1 MKVQVIAIAN
11 DQDYRAAKTLMES
24 LMGAETDPE
33 VSRLRAQALLI
44 AAWEQAKSPTIPPDP
59 VEAIKFRMEQLGL
72 RPRDLVRTFGTRSR
86 VSEVLAGKR
95 RMSLPM
101 IRRACRDLGL
111 PAEVL
116 IRSEVGRRRI
126 EKSISGNRAKGE
138 GRRPGAT
145 P

>member
-1 MKVQVIAIAN
+1 MKVEVIAIAN
-11 DQDYRAAKTLMES
+11 DEDYHAAKALIES
-24 LMGAETDPE
+24 LMDAESGAE
-33 VSRLRAQALLI
+33 VSRLRAQALLV
-44 AAWEQAKSPTIPPDP
+44 AAWEQAKSPAVPPDP
-59 VEAIKFRMEQLGL
+59 VEAIKFRMEQMGL
-72 RPRDLVRTFGTRSR
+72 RPSDLVRTFGTRSR

-116 IRSEVGRRRI
+116 IRSEVAHRRR
-126 EKSISGNRAKGE
+126 SSGVSGNRGKGG

>member
-1 MKVQVIAIAN
+1 MKVEVIAIAN
-11 DQDYRAAKTLMES
+11 DADYSAAKALMES
-24 LMGAETDPE
+24 LMGAQTDAE
-33 VSRLRAQALLI
+33 ISRLRAQALLV
-44 AAWEQAKSPTIPPDP
+44 AAWEQDKSPAVPPDP
-59 VEAIKFRMEQLGL
+59 VEAIKFRMEQMGL
-72 RPRDLVRTFGTRSR
+72 RPSDLVRTFGTRSR

-95 RMSLPM
+95 RMSLPI

-116 IRSEVGRRRI
+116 IRSEVAHRRTDRVV
-126 EKSISGNRAKGE
+126 SGNRVKGE

>member
-59 VEAIKFRMEQLGL
+59 VEAIKFRMEQMGL

>member
-11 DQDYRAAKTLMES
+11 DRDYRAAKALMES

-33 VSRLRAQALLI
+33 ISRLRAQALLI
-44 AAWEQAKSPTIPPDP
+44 AAWEQAKSPTVPPDP
-59 VEAIKFRMEQLGL
+59 LEAIKFRMEQMGL

>member
-11 DQDYRAAKTLMES
+11 DRDYRAAKALTES

-33 VSRLRAQALLI
+33 ISRLRAQALLI
-44 AAWEQAKSPTIPPDP
+44 AAWEQAKSPTVPPNP
-59 VEAIKFRMEQLGL
+59 LEAIKFRMEQMGL

-116 IRSEVGRRRI
+116 IRSEVTRRRI
-126 EKSISGNRAKGE
+126 DRGVSGNRVKGA
-138 GRRPGAT
+138 GWRPGAT

>member
-11 DQDYRAAKTLMES
+11 DQDYRAAKALMES

-33 VSRLRAQALLI
+33 ISRLRAQALLI
-44 AAWEQAKSPTIPPDP
+44 ATWEQAKSPTVPPDP
-59 VEAIKFRMEQLGL
+59 VEAIKFRMEQMGL

>member
-59 VEAIKFRMEQLGL
+59 VEAIKFRMEQMGL

-126 EKSISGNRAKGE
+126 EKSVSGNRAKGE

>member
-11 DQDYRAAKTLMES
+11 DRDYRAAKALMES

-33 VSRLRAQALLI
+33 ISRLRAPALLI
-44 AAWEQAKSPTIPPDP
+44 AAWEQAKSPTVPPNP
-59 VEAIKFRMEQLGL
+59 LEAIKFRMEQMGL

-116 IRSEVGRRRI
+116 IRSEVTRRRI
-126 EKSISGNRAKGE
+126 DRGVSGNRVKGA
-138 GRRPGAT
+138 GGRPGAT

>member
-11 DQDYRAAKTLMES
+11 DRDYRAAKALTES

-33 VSRLRAQALLI
+33 ISRLRAQALLI
-44 AAWEQAKSPTIPPDP
+44 EAWEQAKSPTVPPNP
-59 VEAIKFRMEQLGL
+59 LEAIKFRMEQMGL

-116 IRSEVGRRRI
+116 IRSEVTRRRI
-126 EKSISGNRAKGE
+126 DRGVGGNRVKGA
-138 GRRPGAT
+138 GGRPGAT

>member
-59 VEAIKFRMEQLGL
+59 VEAIKFRMEQMGL

-111 PAEVL
+111 PADVL

>member
-1 MKVQVIAIAN
+1 MKVEVIAIAN
-11 DQDYRAAKTLMES
+11 DQDYRAAKALVES
-24 LMGAETDPE
+24 LMDAETDAE
-33 VSRLRAQALLI
+33 VSRLRAQALLV
-44 AAWEQAKSPTIPPDP
+44 AAWEQAKSPAVPPDP
-59 VEAIKFRMEQLGL
+59 VQAIKFRMEQMGL
-72 RPRDLVRTFGTRSR
+72 RPGDLVRTFGTRSR

-116 IRSEVGRRRI
+116 IRSKVVRRRTGGGV
-126 EKSISGNRAKGE
+126 SGNRGKGA

>member
-1 MKVQVIAIAN
+1 MKVQLIAIAN

-59 VEAIKFRMEQLGL
+59 VEAIKFRMEQMGL

>member
-11 DQDYRAAKTLMES
+11 NQDYRAAKSLMES

-44 AAWEQAKSPTIPPDP
+44 AAWEQAKSPTVPPDP
-59 VEAIKFRMEQLGL
+59 VEAIKFRMEQMGL

-116 IRSEVGRRRI
+116 IRSEVVRRRTDGGV
-126 EKSISGNRAKGE
+126 SGNRAKGA

>member
-11 DQDYRAAKTLMES
+11 DQDYRAAKALMES

-33 VSRLRAQALLI
+33 ISRLRAQALLI
-44 AAWEQAKSPTIPPDP
+44 AAWEQAKSPTVPPNP
-59 VEAIKFRMEQLGL
+59 LEAIKFRMEQMGL

-86 VSEVLAGKR
+86 ASEILAGKR

-116 IRSEVGRRRI
+116 IRSEVTRRRI
-126 EKSISGNRAKGE
+126 DRGVSGNRVKGA
-138 GRRPGAT
+138 GGRPGAT

>member
-1 MKVQVIAIAN
+1 MKVEVIAIA
-11 DQDYRAAKTLMES
+11 DDADYRAAKALMES
-24 LMGAETDPE
+24 LMDAETDAE
-33 VSRLRAQALLI
+33 ISRLRAQALLV
-44 AAWEQAKSPTIPPDP
+44 AAWEQAKSPAVPPDP
-59 VEAIKFRMEQLGL
+59 VEAIRFRMEQMGL
-72 RPRDLVRTFGTRSR
+72 RPSDLVRTFGTRSR

-116 IRSEVGRRRI
+116 IRSEVAQRRTD
-126 EKSISGNRAKGE
+126 KGVSGNRGKGE

>member
-59 VEAIKFRMEQLGL
+59 VEAIKFLMEKMGL

>member
-1 MKVQVIAIAN
+1 MKVEVIAIAN
-11 DQDYRAAKTLMES
+11 ERDYRAAKALMES
-24 LMGAETDPE
+24 LMSAETDVE
-33 VSRLRAQALLI
+33 ISRLRAQALLV
-44 AAWEQAKSPTIPPDP
+44 AAWEQAKSPAVPPDP
-59 VEAIKFRMEQLGL
+59 VEAIKFRMEQMGL
-72 RPRDLVRTFGTRSR
+72 RPSDLVRTFETRSR

-116 IRSEVGRRRI
+116 IRSEVARGRTDRGV
-126 EKSISGNRAKGE
+126 SGNRGKGE